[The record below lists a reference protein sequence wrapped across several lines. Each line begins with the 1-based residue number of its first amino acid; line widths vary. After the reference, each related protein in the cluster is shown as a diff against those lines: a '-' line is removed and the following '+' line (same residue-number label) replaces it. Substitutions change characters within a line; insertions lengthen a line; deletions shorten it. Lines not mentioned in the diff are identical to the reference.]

1 MNNSRGPLNSSG
13 NWWSIIKAYEDILP
27 YHLPLLE
34 RIINDSDDEELVELI
49 EELIEVFTEEKFYL
63 HLTPGLVSGGS
74 QGVGMTEET
83 PLSNQEIVELNE
95 FTERTAAGET
105 LTEEERKRQQDLL
118 DNSGQVMQTNASLG
132 ADYIMFTLTEPGFK
146 KLAGPVMIVFKP
158 YTKTTTY
165 DLQSGDLFKRQLRE
179 AIDNAKSS

>member
-1 MNNSRGPLNSSG
+1 MNNSVGPKNNSG

-49 EELIEVFTEEKFYL
+49 DEFIEVYNEDDFYL
-63 HLTPGLVSGGS
+63 HLTPGLVSGGA
-74 QGVGMTEET
+74 QGIGMTDET

-132 ADYIMFTLTEPGFK
+132 SDYIMFTLTEYPGFK
-146 KLAGPVMIVFKP
+146 KLAGPVMIVFGD
-158 YTKTTTY
+158 TTTY
-165 DLQSGDLFKRQLRE
+165 QMQNGNLFKRKLRE